1 MRAAAANG
9 LVMAEG
15 NASLPFG
22 VMLGLALYLVASP
35 PPRRV
40 SIRAAATTATA
51 RAGALVYASLA
62 LRAASLAVEAAA
74 GCQGPRRMMTCD
86 A

>member
-9 LVMAEG
+9 LVMAQG
-15 NASLPFG
+15 SASLPFG
-22 VMLGLALYLVASP
+22 VMLGLALYLVASR

-51 RAGALVYASLA
+51 LGGALVYASLA
-62 LRAASLAVEAAA
+62 LRTASPAVKAAE
-74 GCQGPRRMMTCD
+74 GCPGLHGG
-86 A
+86 

>member
-9 LVMAEG
+9 LVMAGG

-35 PPRRV
+35 PPRPV
-40 SIRAAATTATA
+40 SIRAAATTAPA

-62 LRAASLAVEAAA
+62 LRS
-74 GCQGPRRMMTCD
+74 GPRRSRWRPRGQ
-86 A
+86 AVRGRGE